1 MTILGWRADDGACGN
16 YRIAWPF
23 EAMAEAGADVR
34 HDHVLS
40 PQQMVDAELTVCQR
54 VTLPIPARVMTTAAQ
69 HGAKLVFET
78 DDLLWRVDPTNPTF
92 AQFQV
97 REIQAAI
104 EEAVQA
110 CVGFVCSTKP
120 LAEEIRVRYPGL
132 KVVVL
137 ENGTPD
143 YMLDVE
149 RPEHDGVRVV
159 WAGSPTHGG
168 DFGKDVKYGLKK
180 VVQRTDAEVHC
191 LGHDYSKQL
200 GVAAHVVPW
209 SDDMKSFHLGLGRF
223 DIGLCPL
230 APTRFNRAKSGIKAM
245 EYQAAGV
252 VPVAT
257 DCAAY
262 RGVIEDGVTGFLVKT
277 QWEWADR
284 LTQLAQDHALRAQMS
299 EACKSV
305 APQRTYR
312 QRATEW
318 HQALTSLAQN

>member
-23 EAMAEAGADVR
+23 AAMTDAGFDVR
-34 HDHVLS
+34 QAHVMS
-40 PQQMVDAELTVCQR
+40 PQEMIDAELTVCQR

-69 HGAKLVFET
+69 HGAKLAFET
-78 DDLLWRVDPTNPTF
+78 DDLLWRVDPTNSTF

-97 REIQAAI
+97 KEIRAAI
-104 EEAVQA
+104 EEAVEA
-110 CVGFVCSTKP
+110 SIGFVVSTKP
-120 LAEEIRVRYPGL
+120 LAEEVRVRYPGMP
-132 KVVVL
+132 VAVL
-137 ENGTPD
+137 ENGVPD
-143 YMLDVE
+143 YMIGME
-149 RPEHDGVRVV
+149 REEHDGVRIV

-180 VVQRTDAEVHC
+180 VAQRTDAEVHC
-191 LGHDYSKQL
+191 LGYDYSKQL

-209 SDDMKSFHLGLGRF
+209 SDDMRSFHLGLGRF

-262 RGVIEDGVTGFLVKT
+262 REVIEDGVTGFLVKT

-284 LTQLAQDHALRAQMS
+284 LTQLSQDHALRAQMS
-299 EACKSV
+299 LACKSV
-305 APQRTYR
+305 APQRAYR